1 VPTMEDVIVLRQ
13 LRWVLTA
20 TDEAVVDKAAVVMRK
35 RRCLDHGKAL
45 ALTTGPAR
53 GGPPTACGKRP
64 RLPASLAGVAEGL
77 PAKQPSGE
85 SVDKAGG
92 PAARPTAVSTTLPPA
107 LTQQSILAIINK

>member
-1 VPTMEDVIVLRQ
+1 MQEDEEPTMEDGIVLRQ
-13 LRWVLTA
+13 LQWVLTA

-45 ALTTGPAR
+45 ALTTGPLR
-53 GGPPTACGKRP
+53 GGPLIMCGKGP
-64 RLPASLAGVAEGL
+64 RLQASPAGVAEGL

-92 PAARPTAVSTTLPPA
+92 
-107 LTQQSILAIINK
+107 QQRGPQP